1 MNHLKIFALSTLVA
15 GALFAQQQSAAAQV
29 VLGAKLGATFSNVDQ
44 DPDAFDTNSLTSF
57 GGGGFIR
64 FRIGGL
70 GLQTELLALTKG
82 TTLEDPIPDDN
93 LKLKMDYIEVPLLLR
108 FGLGSGTDFM
118 LYLMAGPSVGFEI
131 GCELE
136 EDDSDISEDCDEA
149 GVGLFERAKTDFGLT
164 GVWGFGLPMGPGNV
178 LLEGRYTLGLTDL
191 NKEGDAKH
199 RNRSFGIFAGYEVP
213 LGSR

>member
-1 MNHLKIFALSTLVA
+1 MNHVRTLALGTLIA

-44 DPDAFDTNSLTSF
+44 DPDAFDTSSLTSF

-64 FRIGGL
+64 FRIAGL
-70 GLQTELLALTKG
+70 SLQTELLALTKG
-82 TTLEDPIPDDN
+82 ATFEDPIPDDN
-93 LKLKMDYIEVPLLLR
+93 LKLKVDYIEVPLMLR
-108 FGLGSGTDFM
+108 FGLSSGTGFM
-118 LYLMAGPSVGFEI
+118 PYVMAGPSVGFEI

-164 GVWGFGLPMGPGNV
+164 GGLGFELPAGPGNV
-178 LLEGRYTLGLTDL
+178 LLEGRYTLGLTDI
-191 NKEGDAKH
+191 NKEGEAKQ
-199 RNRSFGIFAGYEVP
+199 RNRMFGVFVGYAVP
-213 LGSR
+213 LGTR